1 MKEHEYKQ
9 LESLIGKLQVAVGGR
24 AVCILNNH
32 IQDGY
37 HIRVFGDDGYPIKDG
52 SGATIKDTIKNLSD
66 KYIDQ

>member
-1 MKEHEYKQ
+1 MKKYEYEQ
-9 LESLIGKLQVAVGGR
+9 LEHLIGKLNAETGGK

-32 IQDGY
+32 LQDDY
-37 HIRVFGDDGYPIKDG
+37 HIRIFGNDGYPIKDG